1 MGGSFDPAPLG
12 ADPPVLDD
20 LPPARVFRMAGF
32 WHRFAALL
40 IDLSLDLAV
49 VGLFMVPALLTVRLL
64 PREMRPCTVGEQG
77 DIGFGGRPNATCRVA
92 SDWSPVLVATFLVV
106 ALVAIV
112 IYYGTLEGGPSGQT
126 VGKRVLGI
134 RVVDKVGGG
143 PIGTS
148 RGVGRWFARLLS
160 TFSFGLGYLW
170 MLWDPQMQ
178 TWHDKV
184 VDSYVVY
191 VAKA

>member
-1 MGGSFDPAPLG
+1 MWGPRLRPMGGSADPARPGAGSPL
-12 ADPPVLDD
+12 LDD
-20 LPPARVFRMAGF
+20 PPARVFRMASF
-32 WHRFAALL
+32 WPRCAALL
-40 IDLSLDLAV
+40 IDVGLSLAV
-49 VGLFMVPALLTVRLL
+49 VGLFMIPALLAVRLL

-77 DIGFGGRPNATCRVA
+77 HSGFVGRLNATCRVA
-92 SDWSPVLVATFLVV
+92 GEWAPGVVVAFLVA

-126 VGKRVLGI
+126 VGKRALGI

-160 TFSFGLGYLW
+160 TFSLGLGYLW
-170 MLWDPQMQ
+170 
-178 TWHDKV
+178 
-184 VDSYVVY
+184 
-191 VAKA
+191 